1 MEASPA
7 PASPSPDAPAP
18 HGSARNTLERSLRL
32 KDLVLIVIGTVIGS
46 GIFIV
51 PATVL
56 QQTDGRV
63 GLALA
68 VWFLA
73 GVLSLLGALTYGELG
88 AAEPEAGGL
97 YVYLRDAFGPLP
109 AFLYGWT
116 LFFVISSGSV
126 ATLAVAFTGYVQ
138 VLVPLGPVG
147 ARIVPVAM
155 IATVAVVNVLGT
167 RRGAAL
173 QNWTT
178 LLKVGAIL
186 LMGVLLIALGSG
198 DPGPAADAVPG
209 TAPLLSLGVMAS
221 VGAAMIGVLWA
232 YEGWQY
238 ATFSAGETVDPQR
251 TFPRGIVGG
260 TAALIGIYLLANVGY
275 VAALGDAARDS
286 TSIAADAVTAVLGP
300 AAGALITVAILIS
313 MFSAANGLTLTAPR
327 VYWAMSRDGVFFN
340 ALSRVDP
347 RFGTPAIAI
356 VSSSLWAMVLAAT
369 GTFEQL
375 LTYVV
380 FVGWIFYALGA
391 LSIFVYRRR
400 RPDRP
405 TPFRVPGYPWTPALF
420 VLAASAIVVNTLGTQ
435 PREAFLGLAAVA
447 LGTPAYYAWRAK
459 TRREGTPGGPGPA
472 G

>member
-1 MEASPA
+1 
-7 PASPSPDAPAP
+7 
-18 HGSARNTLERSLRL
+18 
-32 KDLVLIVIGTVIGS
+32 VLIVVGTVIGS

-56 QQTDGRV
+56 TQTDGRL

-88 AAEPEAGGL
+88 ASHPEAGGL
-97 YVYLRDAFGPLP
+97 YVYVRDAFGPLP

-126 ATLAVAFTGYVQ
+126 ATLAVAFTAYLGS
-138 VLVPLGPVG
+138 LVPLGPV
-147 ARIVPVAM
+147 ASKVVPALM

-178 LLKVGAIL
+178 LLKVAAIL
-186 LMGVLLIALGSG
+186 LMSVLLIALGAG
-198 DPGPAADAVPG
+198 DRVAAPAAEPVSPL
-209 TAPLLSLGVMAS
+209 APLLSLSVLSS

-238 ATFSAGETVDPQR
+238 VTFSAGETVDPQR

-260 TAALIGIYLLANVGY
+260 TAALIVLYLLANLGY
-275 VAALGDAARDS
+275 VAALDVETAAAS
-286 TSIAADAVTAVLGP
+286 PSIAADAVTALLGP
-300 AAGALITVAILIS
+300 TAGALITLAILVS
-313 MFSAANGLTLTAPR
+313 MFSAANGITLTAPR
-327 VYWAMSRDGVFFN
+327 VYWAMARDGVFFRSL
-340 ALSRVDP
+340 ALLHAG
-347 RFGTPAIAI
+347 FGTPAIAI
-356 VSSSLWAMVLAAT
+356 VVSSLWAMVLAAT

-380 FVGWIFYALGA
+380 FIGWIFYALGA
-391 LSIFVYRRR
+391 VSIFVYRRR
-400 RPDRP
+400 QPHAVR
-405 TPFRVPGYPWTPALF
+405 PFRVPGYPWTPLVF
-420 VLAASAIVVNTLGTQ
+420 VLTASAIVVNTLFVQ
-435 PREAFLGLAAVA
+435 PREAALGLAVVL
-447 LGTPAYYAWRAK
+447 LGTPAYRVWRARARA
-459 TRREGTPGGPGPA
+459 TEGRG
-472 G
+472 